1 MTHAHSTVTA
11 SIFVLALVSGAGDIR
26 AQERGAED
34 PGDGGQEIAAPVASH
49 GGRVELVPG
58 APVQEDDDPVN
69 RLVASETVDGL
80 LLSITLDGAT
90 ASLDSAVLARIP
102 KRLARPDRQ
111 VHGDAVEVRGLI
123 DGQEATRTTVPDNLV
138 NASEGDGLVRKE
150 DSWLGRE
157 VVVVNTGQEAV
168 DHLAGRPHELCPEL
182 RRRTWWCVS
191 ARKVSE
197 GCTNVGLA
205 VAARTGGLVSAE
217 LRFHFGSKDP
227 CNIGPEEAS

>member
-11 SIFVLALVSGAGDIR
+11 SIFVLALVSGAGDLR

-138 NASEGDGLVRKE
+138 NASEGDGLVR
-150 DSWLGRE
+150 
-157 VVVVNTGQEAV
+157 TT
-168 DHLAGRPHELCPEL
+168 
-182 RRRTWWCVS
+182 RRQI
-191 ARKVSE
+191 
-197 GCTNVGLA
+197 A
-205 VAARTGGLVSAE
+205 VALVADRPLDAVHVRAPATGLDTVLDVSSAYAFICE
-217 LRFHFGSKDP
+217 ADRGNRWCPRQRGASASP
-227 CNIGPEEAS
+227 GP